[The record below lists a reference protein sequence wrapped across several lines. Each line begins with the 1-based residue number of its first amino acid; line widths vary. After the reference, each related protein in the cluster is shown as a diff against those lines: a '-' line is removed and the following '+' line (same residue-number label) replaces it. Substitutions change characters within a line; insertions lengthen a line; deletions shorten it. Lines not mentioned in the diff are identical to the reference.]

1 MITTVSLNP
10 AIDKTILL
18 SSMDRGGVNRITGAR
33 EDIGGKGINVAKI
46 LNRLGIETRICGFI
60 GSDNRQRVEELI
72 AHEHLEYHFLEVEGL
87 TRTNTKIVELD
98 AGMTTDLN
106 GYKSST
112 GCRR

>member
-33 EDIGGKGINVAKI
+33 DDIGGKGLNVAKI

-72 AHEHLEYHFLEVEGL
+72 AHDNIEEIKAAIRLQENATAALKPNEEFSIE
-87 TRTNTKIVELD
+87 N
-98 AGMTTDLN
+98 
-106 GYKSST
+106 
-112 GCRR
+112 